1 MQKVN
6 WVKYQYQLLRYEH
19 DLVTGEFANLGMV
32 YFDAESGTL
41 LWRFE
46 DKKYGRLSQF
56 FGDKV
61 QGNYILSFLK
71 GLSKSFKKIQ
81 EENPRR
87 FESIETLTASV
98 LPPDDG
104 GLRFSPA
111 WQGRHFDHELNFNEL
126 YERIIGRYQEESI
139 KRQDDAYAWKNVY
152 KQYFDRYGLT
162 PKLRPHRVKTTTD
175 AFDFQ
180 HTCKN
185 GVWHCIQPLSFALK
199 NEGSIKDKIYRW
211 DGIARELLTAK
222 EPMKIYLLSLLPDS
236 AELTELLQKK
246 LNIRDENVE
255 VRVVG
260 EQEANQVAMEL
271 KLAMDAPMHN

>member
-1 MQKVN
+1 MEQIN

-19 DLVTGEFANLGMV
+19 DMVTGEFANLGIV
-32 YFDAESGTL
+32 YFDSESGTL

-46 DKKYGRLSQF
+46 DKKYSRLSHF

-61 QGNYILSFLK
+61 QGNFILAALKQLKK
-71 GLSKSFKKIQ
+71 GLQKLKAEGLQ
-81 EENPRR
+81 R
-87 FESIETLTASV
+87 FQSIEALTNTV
-98 LPPDDG
+98 LPPDDNG
-104 GLRFSPA
+104 WVFSQV
-111 WQGRHFDHELNFNEL
+111 WQGRHFEHEQNFEEL

-162 PKLRPHRVKTTTD
+162 SKLRPHRVKTTTD

-222 EPMKIYLLSLLPDS
+222 EPMKVYLLSLLPDN

-246 LNIRDENVE
+246 LNVHDENVE

-271 KLAMDAPMHN
+271 KQAMDAPMHH